1 MPKWK
6 IAALAL
12 AVTLTVASGLL
23 WLYHSWRTT
32 PFFTVEIP
40 EKRPPRLDQKELL
53 RFAEKSIPEIIATL
67 QAEKAT
73 RKSADASGLPGD
85 SATLSLV
92 APVVVAESDSF
103 SPRIES
109 RQLDLVGPFAVGQFD
124 GDVGLEIISSGGR
137 VISKISSSGEISS
150 APLPDIHPG
159 DELVPADYNRDG
171 SLDLFVVRGGG
182 LPNSLLRNDGAGN
195 FTDVT
200 METGLISYSD
210 TTTALWIDYDGDGI
224 LDLLV
229 GSHDHPLELYRQTGT
244 GIFQPIAWD
253 LGLWVPREVTTLGSA
268 DLDQDGWP
276 DLYLGIEGSADRLL
290 RYRHAEIWNESRYE
304 EFQADFPPPTSSNA
318 ARPRFV
324 DFDNDGDLDLILC
337 TSESGL
343 LSLVINRGADG
354 LVARI
359 SDPDVD
365 TVPLQPAVDACFLDF
380 DLDGYD
386 DLTTATPGFLRALW
400 NREGLTFRDVSK
412 IGGISGLSGASRLMP
427 GDLDRDGLPDLLLEG
442 ADGALSWAE
451 WTVPDA
457 HWLGLDLIDFP
468 SDLLV
473 EITTLDSDEVLRTIR
488 RNLSDSKHLLI
499 GLGSAS
505 QVRSLAVFS
514 ATQDVP
520 LVSLKNLTSNQYL
533 NLRPGTEPAIG
544 GNR

>member
-1 MPKWK
+1 MSKWK

-23 WLYHSWRTT
+23 WLDHSWRAT
-32 PFFTVEIP
+32 PVFTDEIP
-40 EKRPPRLDQKELL
+40 EQRPPRLDQKQLQ
-53 RFAEKSIPEIIATL
+53 RFAGQSIPEIIATL
-67 QAEKAT
+67 QAEQAT
-73 RKSADASGLPGD
+73 PKSAETPELLDN
-85 SATLSLV
+85 SAPPSMAAPIV
-92 APVVVAESDSF
+92 AAESDSF

-109 RQLDLVGPFAVGQFD
+109 RILDLVGPFAVGQFD
-124 GDVGLEIISSGGR
+124 GDVGLEIVSSGGR
-137 VISKISSSGEISS
+137 VISKISSSGELSS
-150 APLPDIHPG
+150 APLPDVLPG

-182 LPNSLLRNDGAGN
+182 YPNSLLRNDGTGN
-195 FTDVT
+195 FIDVT
-200 METGLISYSD
+200 METGLISFSD
-210 TTTALWIDYDGDGI
+210 TTTASWLDYDGDGI

-253 LGLWVPREVTTLGSA
+253 LGLWVPRQVTTLGSA

-276 DLYLGIEGSADRLL
+276 DLYLGIEGAPDRLL
-290 RYRHAEIWNESRYE
+290 RFRPTEIWNESRYE
-304 EFQADFPPPTSSNA
+304 EFQAAFPSPTTSSA
-318 ARPRFV
+318 ARPGFV

-343 LSLVINRGADG
+343 LSLVINQGADG
-354 LVARI
+354 LAARI

-365 TVPLQPAVDACFLDF
+365 TVPLQPAVAACFLDF
-380 DLDGYD
+380 DLDGHD
-386 DLTTATPGFLRALW
+386 DLTTAATDFLRALW

-412 IGGISGLSGASRLMP
+412 IGGISALAGGSRLMP

-457 HWLGLDLIDFP
+457 HWLGLDLNGFP
-468 SDLLV
+468 TNLRV

-499 GLGSAS
+499 GLGAAS

-514 ATQDVP
+514 ASQDTP
-520 LVSLKNLTSNQYL
+520 LANLKDLTSNQYL
-533 NLRPGTEPAIG
+533 SLRPSTEPASG
-544 GNR
+544 GN